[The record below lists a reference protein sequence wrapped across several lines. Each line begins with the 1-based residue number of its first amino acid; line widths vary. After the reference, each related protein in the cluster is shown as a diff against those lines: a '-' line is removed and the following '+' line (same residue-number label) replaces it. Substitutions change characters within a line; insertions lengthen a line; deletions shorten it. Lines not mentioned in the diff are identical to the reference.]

1 MDIFQGIL
9 FSFLAGLVP
18 TIIYAWFV
26 WWLDRHEKEPWWML
40 VAVFLWG
47 FIAAPILSIIVS
59 LILDVPISFLGP
71 GLAYELVGASIVAPV
86 VEEIAKGLGVLLIF
100 LFFRREID
108 SILDGIIYGAMAGL
122 GFAFIENVF
131 YFMGA
136 LEEGGWG
143 DWAFLVF
150 LRAILF
156 GLNHAFFTGI
166 TGGGIALL
174 RLARGRA
181 LRISAPF
188 LGLAA
193 GIFFHSVHNLGATLA
208 SLSCLSILLSFG
220 SDYAG
225 LLMIGLAIL
234 LVWRQE
240 RRWIEQYLRPEIG
253 TLLNQAQFDIVSSP
267 WKRFGLRFR
276 LWFSGRTG
284 RLQRR
289 LWGKLAHTGTEFAFK
304 KYQLDRFAQDDRLAD
319 QIERHRR
326 QLSEIQAEF
335 SRLGHS

>member
-1 MDIFQGIL
+1 MDILLGIA
-9 FSFLAGLVP
+9 FSLLAGLLP
-18 TIIYAWFV
+18 TAVYVWFV

-59 LILDVPISFLGP
+59 LILDVPISFLGD

-86 VEEIAKGLGVLLIF
+86 VEETAKALGVFFIF

-131 YFMGA
+131 YFIGA

-150 LRAILF
+150 LRAVLF

-166 TGGGIALL
+166 TGAGIAFM
-174 RLARGRA
+174 RLGR
-181 LRISAPF
+181 RRSMRYFAPIV
-188 LGLAA
+188 GLTLA
-193 GIFFHSVHNLGATLA
+193 IFFHSIHNFGATLA
-208 SLSCLSILLSFG
+208 SLNCLSILLSFS

-225 LLMIGLAIL
+225 LMMIGLAIL
-234 LVWRQE
+234 LIWRQE
-240 RRWIEQYLRPEIG
+240 RRWIADYLAPEIG
-253 TLLNQAQFDIVSSP
+253 TLLTQAQFDLVDSP
-267 WKRFGLRFR
+267 WKRFGLRMR
-276 LWFSGRTG
+276 LLFSGKAG

-289 LWGKLAHTGTEFAFK
+289 LWGQLAQTGTELAFK
-304 KYQLDRFAQDDRLAD
+304 KYQLGRFSQDQRLET
-319 QIERHRR
+319 QIEKLRR
-326 QLSEIQAEF
+326 QLADIRSELSKFET
-335 SRLGHS
+335 